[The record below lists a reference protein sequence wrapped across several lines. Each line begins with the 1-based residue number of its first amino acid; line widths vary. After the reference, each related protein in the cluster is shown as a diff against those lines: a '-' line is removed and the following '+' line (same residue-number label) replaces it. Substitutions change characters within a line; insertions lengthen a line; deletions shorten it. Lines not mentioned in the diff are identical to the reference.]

1 MTVIS
6 WMSKLQIFLLS
17 KLFSG
22 KTDCLHNV
30 SLWAGKMKSLCTVLW
45 INEALRFL
53 EGWVDSG
60 KWKTAAI
67 PSLQTA
73 AQGVEALVAFSMW
86 ATEISNS
93 SWKQFLSFPA
103 FWWGKCH
110 CRHSVSQGIYQT
122 LAQKPPNVISFWN
135 NGSVGLL
142 PQGAREDC
150 TFP

>member
-67 PSLQTA
+67 PSPQTA
-73 AQGVEALVAFSMW
+73 VRGVEALVAFSLW
-86 ATEISNS
+86 GTKISNS
-93 SWKQFLSFPA
+93 SWNQFLSFLVFCGA
-103 FWWGKCH
+103 NTT
-110 CRHSVSQGIYQT
+110 V
-122 LAQKPPNVISFWN
+122 NVVGVRSFN
-135 NGSVGLL
+135 SFLSKGLL
-142 PQGAREDC
+142 VWFPLRSWVMAKGSLMGL
-150 TFP
+150 TFH